1 MALKSRTAP
10 KPKADDLLFADL
22 CAEQIEPRREYAF
35 HSEHNWRFDFA
46 YPLDCVRVAVEI
58 EGRGRHQTPAGFAAD
73 CQKYNAAL
81 ASGWRVLRYPYSY
94 VTNHK
99 RRARIVEQVKRVL
112 CGVEC
117 EASDAVVLIG
127 E

>member
-1 MALKSRTAP
+1 MRTATKPP

-22 CAEQIEPRREYAF
+22 IAEQMEPKREYAF
-35 HSEHNWRFDFA
+35 HGHRQWKFDLA
-46 YPLDCVRVAVEI
+46 YPSLLLAIEI
-58 EGRGRHQTPAGFAAD
+58 EGRGRHQTPAGFADD

-81 ASGWRVLRYPYSY
+81 ALGWKVLRYPYSY
-94 VTNHK
+94 VATNK
-99 RRARIVEQVKRVL
+99 RRARIVEQVKRIV

-117 EASDAVVLIG
+117 EASDAVVLVG